1 MSNLISKNSK
11 SLKDINIG
19 KTIMDVEQNNQNINN
34 NSQNNLTK
42 MVKYMNQTITNQK
55 REPFRLIDEVK
66 NNKYNNNINN
76 TIVNIT
82 YINENKNYIK
92 NVYNNDLLKPE
103 SKDKINIGIYDIRRI
118 QQIIKN
124 ENIECYPIYIK
135 SSDKTRLLRQLQ
147 REESPDCDEIIRRF
161 IADKKDFIPV
171 IYNTTGFDF
180 VTVENNDNKFTLLND
195 IISYIKE
202 NVLK

>member
-1 MSNLISKNSK
+1 MIALFGESGSGKDFALRELLQTSFGQDNLFRVVSYTTRPMRKGEEAGVNYHFLPTAADFFAKELIEH
-11 SLKDINIG
+11 
-19 KTIMDVEQNNQNINN
+19 VEFRNWFYGSAID
-34 NSQNNLTK
+34 NL
-42 MVKYMNQTITNQK
+42 
-55 REPFRLIDEVK
+55 
-66 NNKYNNNINN
+66 
-76 TIVNIT
+76 
-82 YINENKNYIK
+82 
-92 NVYNNDLLKPE
+92 

-171 IYNTTGFDF
+171 TYNTTGFDF
-180 VTVENNDNKFTLLND
+180 ITIENNDNKFTLLND

-202 NVLK
+202 NILK